1 MLFYSESVPD
11 LTVISRKTKKPIAR
25 FKDGKLNTY
34 DPALIERLKP
44 HFKHRKNPMADLN
57 ELRSEIKDRGIKL
70 HRGTTQKEMIKIL
83 EESEEN
89 D

>member
-1 MLFYSESVPD
+1 MLFYSTEPN
-11 LTVISRKTKKPIAR
+11 LTVISRKTKQPIAR

-34 DPALIERLKP
+34 DTALIERLKP

>member
-1 MLFYSESVPD
+1 L
-11 LTVISRKTKKPIAR
+11 SRKTKQPIAR
-25 FKDGKLNTY
+25 FNKDKKLNTY

-44 HFKHRKNPMADLN
+44 HFKYRKNPMADLN
-57 ELRSEIKDRGIKL
+57 ELRREIKNRGIKL

-89 D
+89 G